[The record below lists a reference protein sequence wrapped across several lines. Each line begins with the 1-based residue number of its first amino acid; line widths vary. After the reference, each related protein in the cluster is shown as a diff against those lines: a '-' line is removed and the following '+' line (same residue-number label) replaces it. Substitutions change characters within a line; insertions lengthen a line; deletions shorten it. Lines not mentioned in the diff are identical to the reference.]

1 MRGRTAGTELSLVVA
16 AILLG
21 LNFVA
26 IKIAVVSIPPLLVGA
41 LRFTAGG
48 LLLLAVLWLVERP
61 GRPTRGLVLTSL
73 GLGLIG
79 GTVFNAALN
88 EGTRL
93 TSASNAALIMATA
106 PVWGMLL
113 AAGLKVE
120 SLRKTSVVG
129 ALVSLLG
136 VVLVLGRGLEE
147 GGSSLA
153 GDLLVFVAAVSF
165 GAHNVLSRTQH
176 DRYSPLTL
184 ASYATFIGG
193 FLIFFLVPA
202 EVARG
207 DWETASLAAW
217 AAVAYLAV
225 FSTAVAYWIWQLGIA
240 RIGADRVLV
249 YQYLITLVGVVSSV
263 IVLNEAFGPLR
274 MLGAAVILGGVY
286 LASR

>member
-120 SLRKTSVVG
+120 SLRKSSVVG
-129 ALVSLLG
+129 PWSRSSASSWSWG
-136 VVLVLGRGLEE
+136 E
-147 GGSSLA
+147 GWKR
-153 GDLLVFVAAVSF
+153 AAR
-165 GAHNVLSRTQH
+165 A
-176 DRYSPLTL
+176 SPGTCWC
-184 ASYATFIGG
+184 S
-193 FLIFFLVPA
+193 
-202 EVARG
+202 
-207 DWETASLAAW
+207 
-217 AAVAYLAV
+217 
-225 FSTAVAYWIWQLGIA
+225 WQ
-240 RIGADRVLV
+240 
-249 YQYLITLVGVVSSV
+249 
-263 IVLNEAFGPLR
+263 P
-274 MLGAAVILGGVY
+274 
-286 LASR
+286 

>member
-106 PVWGMLL
+106 PV
-113 AAGLKVE
+113 
-120 SLRKTSVVG
+120 
-129 ALVSLLG
+129 
-136 VVLVLGRGLEE
+136 
-147 GGSSLA
+147 
-153 GDLLVFVAAVSF
+153 
-165 GAHNVLSRTQH
+165 
-176 DRYSPLTL
+176 
-184 ASYATFIGG
+184 
-193 FLIFFLVPA
+193 
-202 EVARG
+202 
-207 DWETASLAAW
+207 
-217 AAVAYLAV
+217 
-225 FSTAVAYWIWQLGIA
+225 
-240 RIGADRVLV
+240 
-249 YQYLITLVGVVSSV
+249 
-263 IVLNEAFGPLR
+263 
-274 MLGAAVILGGVY
+274 
-286 LASR
+286 